1 MRTFDEKPGI
11 GRREATAGL
20 IASVLALPLTFRAKA
35 ASARDFQP
43 LWSSARVLIGNSPAD
58 QSPSPF
64 IECPLFLDNG
74 AFADAFHTLDLSNLS
89 TTGEVRGT
97 VRHHNDAIEPNF
109 GASIAADVAQGS
121 DGIPYLLVGGE
132 GAVTNGAGYFQGVD
146 RAVVRCK
153 YKVAFGAY
161 GALLLVACVDCV
173 VILVR
178 D

>member
-74 AFADAFHTLDLSNLS
+74 AFADAFHTLDLLNLS

-109 GASIAADVAQGS
+109 GASIAADVGQGS
-121 DGIPYLLVGGE
+121 DGIPYLLVGVE

-146 RAVVRCK
+146 RAVVPCK